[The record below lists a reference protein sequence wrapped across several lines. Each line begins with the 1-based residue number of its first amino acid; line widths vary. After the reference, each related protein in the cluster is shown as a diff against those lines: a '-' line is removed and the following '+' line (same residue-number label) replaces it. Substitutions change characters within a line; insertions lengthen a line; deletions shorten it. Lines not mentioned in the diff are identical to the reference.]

1 MARRL
6 PNRKKQKYT
15 ILWSD
20 RLAGHVVSR
29 EVFNRAVASQWII
42 AEPST
47 MDENGNTI
55 PSTSA
60 RVAHGVKAVLRA
72 GALCLED
79 MARKALIWIYTSWI
93 SIDRDS
99 PIIQGRGYQDEI
111 EWKYGNSVKEK
122 VVKDGKW
129 VMVRDGHL
137 VFESNRPISERM
149 NWEASL

>member
-6 PNRKKQKYT
+6 PNHKKQKYT
-15 ILWSD
+15 ILWGKH
-20 RLAGHVVSR
+20 LAGHVVSR

-47 MDENGNTI
+47 MDENGNMI

-60 RVAHGVKAVLRA
+60 RVAHGVKAALHA

-79 MARKALIWIYTSWI
+79 MAHKAIIWIYTSWI

-99 PIIQGRGYQDEI
+99 PIIQGEYF
-111 EWKYGNSVKEK
+111 
-122 VVKDGKW
+122 
-129 VMVRDGHL
+129 VRDIQREYGSL
-137 VFESNRPISERM
+137 KSKKVEPDGTWIERCD
-149 NWEASL
+149 WAVSL